1 MQFALNL
8 GTIFFMKSAFAL
20 FTMVILLSCNGQKDK
35 ISPESIGNNQ
45 VALVK
50 LANSPAFNQSFT
62 EVMDAYFE
70 LKNNF
75 IAEKDSGIAQSS
87 RALMKAADSLKLN
100 ELKADSNLVLTA
112 RTYSEGISAELVGL
126 LGEKDLL
133 AKRRSFQMV
142 SDQLYD
148 LIRTVQY
155 DQLTL
160 YHAYCGNAFDDQ
172 GAYWISKP
180 QDLLN
185 PYLPKA
191 ATPCC
196 EIKDTIKMG
205 KLP

>member
-1 MQFALNL
+1 M
-8 GTIFFMKSAFAL
+8 
-20 FTMVILLSCNGQKDK
+20 SCNGQKDK
-35 ISPESIGNNQ
+35 ITPESIGSKQ
-45 VALVK
+45 EALTK
-50 LANSPAFNQSFT
+50 LTNSPAFNKSFN
-62 EVMDAYFE
+62 EVLNAYFD

-100 ELKADSNLVLTA
+100 ELKADSSLILTA
-112 RTYSEGISAELVGL
+112 RTYSEGISAELIGL

-155 DQLTL
+155 DQITL

-180 QDLLN
+180 QELQN
-185 PYLPKA
+185 PYLPHA
-191 ATPCC
+191 TTPCC
-196 EIKDTIKMG
+196 EIKDTIKIAQ
-205 KLP
+205 LQ

>member
-8 GTIFFMKSAFAL
+8 GTKFFMKSAFAL
-20 FTMVILLSCNGQKDK
+20 FTIVMLLSCNGQKDK
-35 ISPESIGNNQ
+35 VTPESIGNNQ

-100 ELKADSNLVLTA
+100 ELKA
-112 RTYSEGISAELVGL
+112 
-126 LGEKDLL
+126 
-133 AKRRSFQMV
+133 
-142 SDQLYD
+142 
-148 LIRTVQY
+148 
-155 DQLTL
+155 
-160 YHAYCGNAFDDQ
+160 
-172 GAYWISKP
+172 YWISKP

>member
-1 MQFALNL
+1 MA
-8 GTIFFMKSAFAL
+8 
-20 FTMVILLSCNGQKDK
+20 ILLSCNGQKDK
-35 ISPESIGNNQ
+35 ITPESIGNSQ

-50 LANSPAFNQSFT
+50 LDNSHAFNQSFN
-62 EVMDAYFE
+62 EVMNAYFE

-87 RALMKAADSLKLN
+87 RALIRAADSLKLN

-112 RTYSEGISAELVGL
+112 RTYSEGISAELIGL

-180 QDLLN
+180 EDLLN
-185 PYLPKA
+185 PYIPN
-191 ATPCC
+191 TSTTCC
-196 EIKDTIKMG
+196 EIKDTIKIG
-205 KLP
+205 KLQ